1 MASASTWTLLG
12 FDTAGADLV
21 LSRLV
26 AWGPLGEL
34 PIQSI
39 SSAFVPIEGALTNLL
54 VDDTSGCRF
63 VAIDVFKPSF
73 AITLQFAGVV
83 ELWGVRF
90 AGPSL
95 QSWVTRYA
103 LGAARNFAT
112 VGTLA
117 FPGAG
122 VLSAVPTGQ
131 PSFAV
136 GSSVWNPVGG
146 SRLWNGVA
154 ASDDG
159 MVFLASTQE
168 GSAASPAILSVDGGS
183 TWSGVPLG
191 NGYGGAPAVSG
202 DGNTLLLG
210 AGADINAAKP
220 WISRDRGVSW
230 VDLSAV
236 LGTARWGS
244 SAITQDG
251 SKLFLVPRDSGVPRL
266 STDGGVTW
274 TALTAVGNGNWQGA
288 AMSSDGQVLAL
299 VNSSTSWLWMSVDG
313 GVTWAAKTS
322 LGARVWSFV
331 RISGDGKTLLAGTR
345 GAGFFTFSNDGGVT
359 WIQPSISSLAQ
370 TWGAGDVSFDGGV
383 LLACATSPA
392 RLFVSR
398 DGGATWALQK
408 AFGGSSED
416 VRVVQEG
423 RLMLA
428 APIYLPLEIFV
439 LPDSAYTSATPRPV
453 RVSTQTGVIA
463 SPEAQDTSVR
473 VSGVKRLD
481 TEFGGPGVIYGTVEL
496 YTQAGNTP
504 LPRRVRLHRS
514 RDGLL
519 VRETWSDAQ
528 GKYRVEGIS
537 ERYTY
542 DVIAWDH
549 EGQHRSVVANDLRPE
564 PMQ

>member
-1 MASASTWTLLG
+1 MVRASTWTLLG

-21 LSRLV
+21 LSRLI

-39 SSAFVPIEGALTNLL
+39 SSAFEPIEGALPDLL
-54 VDDTSGCRF
+54 IDDTSVCRF
-63 VAIDVFKPSF
+63 ATADVFKPRFS
-73 AITLQFAGVV
+73 ITLQFAGVV

-95 QSWVTRYA
+95 QNWATRYA
-103 LGAARNFAT
+103 LGAAPDFAT
-112 VGTLA
+112 VGELL

-122 VLSAVPTGQ
+122 ILSEIPTGQ

-136 GSSVWNPVGG
+136 STGVWSPVGG
-146 SRLWNGVA
+146 GRLWNAVA

-159 MVFLASTQE
+159 MVFLATAQDSS
-168 GSAASPAILSVDGGS
+168 SAVPAVLSVDGGS
-183 TWSGVPLG
+183 TWSVMPVG

-202 DGNTLLLG
+202 DGSTLLLG

-220 WISRDRGVSW
+220 WISRDRGASW

-274 TALTAVGNGNWQGA
+274 TTLTTVGNGNWQGA
-288 AMSSDGQVLAL
+288 AMSSDGQVLVL
-299 VNSSTSWLWMSVDG
+299 VNGSTSWLWMSVDG
-313 GVTWAAKTS
+313 GVTWTAKTS
-322 LGARVWSFV
+322 LGARVWRFV
-331 RISGDGKTLLAGTR
+331 SISGDGQTLLAGTR
-345 GAGFFTFSNDGGVT
+345 GAAFFTFSTDRGVT
-359 WIQPSISSLAQ
+359 WVQPSISSSAN
-370 TWGAGDVSFDGGV
+370 TWSGGAVSFDGKV
-383 LLACATSPA
+383 LAACATSPA
-392 RLFVSR
+392 RLFESR

-408 AFGGSSED
+408 AFGGTCEG
-416 VRVVQEG
+416 VQVVQEG
-423 RLMLA
+423 RLTIA
-428 APIYLPLEIFV
+428 APIYLPLEVFV
-439 LPDSAYTSATPRPV
+439 LPDTAYMPATPRPV
-453 RVSTQTGVIA
+453 KVSTHRVAATE
-463 SPEAQDTSVR
+463 PLAQDLLVR
-473 VSGVKRLD
+473 ANAVKTLD
-481 TEFGGPGVIYGTVEL
+481 IEFGGQGCIYGAVEL
-496 YTQAGNTP
+496 YAQAGNIP

-528 GKYRVEGIS
+528 GSYRFEGIS

-549 EGQHRSVVANDLRPE
+549 EGLQQSVVANDLRPE